1 MNKAQIQMK
10 KARQK
15 GMTPLEIAQM
25 KAIAK
30 KHAEAMEQEANER
43 ALLQLLAIPCLIL
56 GEDYWKKSAKQ
67 RIPKFIEDVAS
78 MYESYEI
85 GVVTDQD
92 LADAL
97 YDMAGIKIEAEWM
110 KHKKEGDQIG

>member
-1 MNKAQIQMK
+1 MNKVQMQMK
-10 KARQK
+10 KAKKK
-15 GMTPLEIAQM
+15 GLLPLELAQM

-43 ALLQLLAIPCLIL
+43 ALLQLIAIPCLIL
-56 GEDYWKKSAKQ
+56 GEDYWKKSARQ

-78 MYESYEI
+78 MYESYKMGI
-85 GVVTDQD
+85 ITDQD

-97 YDMAGIKIEAEWM
+97 KDMTGIEIESEWM
-110 KHKKEGDQIG
+110 KHKKEVISNG